1 MEDDRLETLQWA
13 ANECRIQRDNCLTWA
28 RDASRRLRRI
38 EDMIAAKLAAR
49 PPSKTTGVE

>member
-1 MEDDRLETLQWA
+1 VRDDVKLETLQWA

-38 EDMIAAKLAAR
+38 EDLIAAKLADF
-49 PPSKTTGVE
+49 PKSEQK